1 MFFFTC
7 ANGQP
12 ELQCTIRLLRLT
24 RENLMLFR
32 LAAAFLLLGF
42 FVLHCRAESPRGE
55 WNQWRGPSRDG
66 KLTAS
71 VWPQQLGDS
80 VLVETWSVPLQESYS
95 GPVVNAQVVVTTET
109 IDKQDEQVVALDR
122 ETGERRWSQ
131 RWKGA
136 MRVPFFA
143 ASRGSWI
150 RATPVIDEDTVYVGG
165 VRGVVY
171 ALDVE
176 TGEVRWELNLVK
188 NFDVS
193 LPSFGFVSS
202 PLVEG
207 DAVYAQGGGGV
218 VKLDRASGSVIWRSM
233 ANQGGMNGGAFS
245 SPVVA
250 DVQGSRQLVVQGR
263 KKLAGLSLDDGT
275 VIWEHEVPAYR
286 GMNILTP
293 SEWQGQ
299 FFTSAY
305 GGRTFL
311 YAVENE
317 SDGFEVGEQWDNK
330 LQGYMSSPILI
341 DGHAYIHLRNRRF
354 ACVDLATG
362 EEKWTT
368 KPFGEYWSM
377 VANDSLILA
386 LDERGELLLI
396 RANPNEF
403 ELLDRR
409 SVTDESAWAHLAVD
423 GDQIFVRSLKHLI
436 AFKWAQP

>member
-1 MFFFTC
+1 MYP
-7 ANGQP
+7 N
-12 ELQCTIRLLRLT
+12 
-24 RENLMLFR
+24 
-32 LAAAFLLLGF
+32 
-42 FVLHCRAESPRGE
+42 
-55 WNQWRGPSRDG
+55 PSF
-66 KLTAS
+66 S
-71 VWPQQLGDS
+71 
-80 VLVETWSVPLQESYS
+80 SYS
-95 GPVVNAQVVVTTET
+95 
-109 IDKQDEQVVALDR
+109 
-122 ETGERRWSQ
+122 
-131 RWKGA
+131 
-136 MRVPFFA
+136 
-143 ASRGSWI
+143 
-150 RATPVIDEDTVYVGG
+150 
-165 VRGVVY
+165 
-171 ALDVE
+171 
-176 TGEVRWELNLVK
+176 
-188 NFDVS
+188 
-193 LPSFGFVSS
+193 
-202 PLVEG
+202 
-207 DAVYAQGGGGV
+207 
-218 VKLDRASGSVIWRSM
+218 
-233 ANQGGMNGGAFS
+233 
-245 SPVVA
+245 
-250 DVQGSRQLVVQGR
+250 GSRQLVVQGR